1 MKSIRTTTIALVGTA
16 LLTLGALTG
25 CSSDSDDTSSD
36 TTTASDESNDSG
48 DSGDGDSK
56 DGGSGGVDTEF
67 CTPYESMSSIDMAD
81 YDALIEFWEG
91 WKDSAPSD
99 VQGDFDVIIDTYQM
113 AKDGDMTGYSGKV
126 QELTDATTNI
136 TDKVAEVCS

>member
-16 LLTLGALTG
+16 LLTIGALTG
-25 CSSDSDDTSSD
+25 CSSDSDDASAD
-36 TTTASDESNDSG
+36 KTTASEESTDSG
-48 DSGDGDSK
+48 DSKDGDSK
-56 DGGSGGVDTEF
+56 DSGSGADTEF
-67 CTPYESMSSIDMAD
+67 CTPYESMSSIDMTD